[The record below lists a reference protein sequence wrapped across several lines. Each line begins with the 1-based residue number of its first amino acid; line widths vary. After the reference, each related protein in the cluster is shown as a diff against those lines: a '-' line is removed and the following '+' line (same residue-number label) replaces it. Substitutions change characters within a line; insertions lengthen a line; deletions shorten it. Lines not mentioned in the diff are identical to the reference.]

1 MQTLDIFGA
10 GFGLGGSLIIAIGAQ
25 NAFVLRQGLRRHH
38 PLPIAFLCF
47 SIDALLILAG
57 SLGLGTLVQQ
67 TPGLLFVVRWAG
79 AAFLLAY
86 AGLALKRAINPA
98 ALTTESATVPTLGA
112 ALTTTLAVS
121 LLNPHVY
128 LDTVVLLGSLAGRY
142 PWETRWWFIGGAML
156 ASFLWFHA
164 LALGAR
170 WLAPLFARP
179 STWRVLDGLIALVMA
194 SLGLSLVLNP
204 L

>member
-1 MQTLDIFGA
+1 MQTLDIFAA

-47 SIDALLILAG
+47 AIDALLILAG

-67 TPGLLFVVRWAG
+67 NAGLLTFVRWAG
-79 AAFLLAY
+79 AAFLFAY
-86 AGLALKRAINPA
+86 AGLALKRAAFPS
-98 ALTTESATVPTLGA
+98 ALTTETPAVPSLGA
-112 ALTTTLAVS
+112 ALLTTLAVS
-121 LLNPHVY
+121 LMNPHVY

-142 PWETRWWFIGGAML
+142 PIDLRWWFIGGAVL
-156 ASFLWFHA
+156 ASFLWFHG
-164 LALGAR
+164 LAFGAR

-179 STWRVLDGLIALVMA
+179 VTWRVLDGIIALIMA
-194 SLGLSLVLNP
+194 SLGASLVLTP

>member
-1 MQTLDIFGA
+1 METLKIVGA
-10 GFGLGGSLIIAIGAQ
+10 GFGLGASLIIAIGAQ
-25 NAFVLRQGLRRHH
+25 NAFVLRQGLRRQH

-67 TPGLLFVVRWAG
+67 TPSLLAGVRWAG

-86 AGLALKRAINPA
+86 AALAVKRAVRPA
-98 ALTTESATVPTLGA
+98 ALSADATSVPKLGA
-112 ALTTTLAVS
+112 ALTTTAAVS

-142 PWETRWWFIGGAML
+142 PSDTRWWFIGGAIL
-156 ASFLWFHA
+156 ASFIWFHA

-179 STWRVLDGLIALVMA
+179 GTWRVLDGLIALVMA
-194 SLGLSLVLNP
+194 SLGVSLLLTP